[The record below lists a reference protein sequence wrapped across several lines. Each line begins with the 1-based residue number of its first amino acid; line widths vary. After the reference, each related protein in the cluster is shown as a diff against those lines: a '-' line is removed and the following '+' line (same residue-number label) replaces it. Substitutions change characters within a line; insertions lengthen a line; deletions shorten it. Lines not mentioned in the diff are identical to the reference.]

1 MAAAIENI
9 RTERHYNPTVD
20 SVYRVGGP
28 PAGTFASVFT
38 FNVGSCGPSVVANT
52 WVVELHGPI
61 GQGGG
66 GSTAQAQVVLAHYAD
81 GWQVFGRYH

>member
-9 RTERHYNPTVD
+9 RTVRHYNPTVAN
-20 SVYRVGGP
+20 VYRVGAS
-28 PAGTFASVFT
+28 PANTFGYLFAFQ
-38 FNVGSCGPSVVANT
+38 VGSCGKNVVDNS
-52 WVVELHGPI
+52 WVVELYGPT

-81 GWQVFGRYH
+81 GWHVFGRYH